1 MKKFRA
7 LEAEVMRM
15 KKALNNVRFS
25 IQTAQTNV
33 SQPGG
38 ASTLITEGP
47 TSGSGSLKGDS
58 LDLIL
63 NNPGGK

>member
-1 MKKFRA
+1 
-7 LEAEVMRM
+7 MRM